1 MRRAGG
7 RPPLETWIA
16 SHPRDSS
23 ARANATVC
31 SMSQPPSNPRTNP
44 RTVAAGNTKILLPG
58 AYLRTQLSC
67 SMPRPARI
75 VEDRAGQR
83 GHVCIP
89 NPNDRF
95 DLFDPRDQSDGDNR
109 HRDRGFAGTRKRHL
123 RSECAET
130 LCNGFVAVR

>member
-83 GHVCIP
+83 DHVCIAG
-89 NPNDRF
+89 PNDRF

-123 RSECAET
+123 RS
-130 LCNGFVAVR
+130 